1 MPRLPTAIP
10 ILSWGCDGFGLEAWP
25 WNLLDF
31 VKGSPRGGLV
41 VSFSGFFSGIHL
53 AKAIEELPGSDAL
66 RVSCKQSD
74 MSSPPS
80 IQSNAC
86 CTSLTEAI

>member
-1 MPRLPTAIP
+1 MEFI
-10 ILSWGCDGFGLEAWP
+10 GCCEG
-25 WNLLDF
+25 
-31 VKGSPRGGLV
+31 VSPRGPSGVFL
-41 VSFSGFFSGIHL
+41 GFFSGIHL